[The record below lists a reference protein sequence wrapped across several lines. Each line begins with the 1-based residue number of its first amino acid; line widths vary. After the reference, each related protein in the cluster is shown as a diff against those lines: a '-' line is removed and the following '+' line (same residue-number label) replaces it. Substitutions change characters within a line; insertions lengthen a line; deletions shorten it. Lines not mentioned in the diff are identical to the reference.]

1 MKGNIKNKKLL
12 REAEKMVLFY
22 KKAKESGNGRLK
34 QAAER
39 LITTKY
45 YLEKGLPQIEHGR
58 FGTRKVVFEDMQYP
72 TELYLLT
79 KARNLKFKLE
89 KLSEKPHIYSTSINI
104 SRVLI
109 LVDQTKKLY
118 QSGKNDEEL
127 DVRANEFL
135 DFVEKHIVLRRHGK
149 TFRIAG
155 REDVR
160 KKETKP
166 DGKLKSFDDYFDDN
180 LAFYQSYKTFIEE
193 KISTKEEKGL
203 N

>member
-1 MKGNIKNKKLL
+1 MKGNIKNKLLL
-12 REAEKMVLFY
+12 RKAEKMVLFFVHARHY
-22 KKAKESGNGRLK
+22 GSTEERSW
-34 QAAER
+34 AER

-45 YLEKGLPQIEHGR
+45 YKENGLPKIEKGFLGIK
-58 FGTRKVVFEDMQYP
+58 KVVFEDMQYP

-79 KARNLKFKLE
+79 KARKLKFKLE

-104 SRVLI
+104 SRVLR

-180 LAFYQSYKTFIEE
+180 LAFYKSYKTFIEE

>member
-12 REAEKMVLFY
+12 RKAEKMVLFY

-89 KLSEKPHIYSTSINI
+89 KLATRPHTYATSINI
-104 SRVLI
+104 SRILR

-118 QSGKNDEEL
+118 QRGINDEET
-127 DVRANEFL
+127 DVKAGEFL
-135 DFVEKHIVLRRHGK
+135 DFVEKHIVLRRYGK

-166 DGKLKSFDDYFDDN
+166 DGKLKRLDDYIDDN
-180 LAFYQSYKTFIEE
+180 LAYYQGYKTFIEE
-193 KISTKEEKGL
+193 KCSQKQERTL